1 MNRQGFIYAVLVM
14 ICWGLAPVFA
24 KTGLAKLP
32 PLTAIVFR
40 NTFIAVVFLSAFF
53 ISGQAKGLT
62 GIDARSVY
70 LILAEA
76 LFAGLLGQY
85 FYYKAVKVW
94 EASRVVPIVGAYPLV
109 AFIVAVLLL
118 SEKVTLAKSLGAVLV
133 VIGIALLGI

>member
-1 MNRQGFIYAVLVM
+1 MARQGFFYALMVM
-14 ICWGLAPVFA
+14 LCWGIAPIFA
-24 KTGLAKLP
+24 KTGLSKLP

-40 NTFIAVVFLSAFF
+40 NTFIIIMF
-53 ISGQAKGLT
+53 ISALVLSGQTKTLFNS
-62 GIDARSVY
+62 DLKSVF

-109 AFIVAVLLL
+109 SFIIAVFFL
-118 SEKVTLAKSLGAVLV
+118 SEKITLAKSLGAVFV
-133 VIGIALLGI
+133 VIGVGLLGI